1 MEYIVAI
8 DNFNGPLDLLL
19 HLLKKDNVKI
29 EDISIEKIT
38 EQYLEYITKME
49 ELNLDIT
56 SEYLVMAAE
65 LIEMKSYL
73 LVPKKQIE
81 EEEDPRQ
88 NLIEKLTQY
97 KNYKEVTEQLK
108 ELEKQRAEIY
118 TKDPTIIEI
127 DDNTHESVD
136 ILVEAFKNFISRQEL
151 DKPLDTT
158 IATKEYSVHERSI
171 EIKTLLKRKKKIEFT
186 ELFDTMLK
194 EYIVVTFLSIL
205 ELSKKQELDIIQDN
219 NFDKIYLI
227 NKGD

>member
-1 MEYIVAI
+1 MEYIVTI

-38 EQYLEYITKME
+38 EQYLEYINKME
-49 ELNLDIT
+49 ELDLDIT

-73 LVPKKQIE
+73 LVPKKQVE

-88 NLIEKLTQY
+88 NLIEKLIEY
-97 KNYKEVTEQLK
+97 KNYKEITEELK

-118 TKDPTIIEI
+118 TKDPLVIEI

-136 ILVEAFKNFISRQEL
+136 ILIEAFKKFINRQEL
-151 DKPLDTT
+151 DKPLDTK
-158 IATKEYSVHERSI
+158 IATKEYSVHDRSL
-171 EIKTLLKRKKKIEFT
+171 EIKNILKTNKKIEFT
-186 ELFDTMLK
+186 ELFDIISK
-194 EYIVVTFLSIL
+194 EYIIVTFLSIL
-205 ELSKKQELDIIQDN
+205 ELSKKQELDIVQDN